1 MIFTIVGPKLF
12 MTTVLIR
19 RKTKGLNKFT
29 KNVGLDVGI
38 GCYCEH
44 GDNLLLWS
52 HYGDSHKGIA
62 LGFDLPV
69 GVFENPDDPTDR
81 RIIIKVQYPE
91 SNNRK
96 VIYWQDVIAPLKEEE
111 HLQKV
116 LEVGYAVKGWDWKYE
131 QEYREFVFLDK
142 CFPSGTL
149 YFSKFLPG
157 SLREVILGARCSLNP
172 LFVRRLNNRVDPYRE
187 GPLVSRARSHP
198 NSFKMIIEN
207 ALP

>member
-1 MIFTIVGPKLF
+1 
-12 MTTVLIR
+12 
-19 RKTKGLNKFT
+19 
-29 KNVGLDVGI
+29 
-38 GCYCEH
+38 
-44 GDNLLLWS
+44 
-52 HYGDSHKGIA
+52 
-62 LGFDLPV
+62 V